1 MPIKLLDKLKR
12 REFRFYIAKNNKPV
26 HPAFDLTEARY
37 NRQKDGSWKHKET
50 NLPFKVKGKI
60 YKGEPGN
67 YAYDDKEFLDFLKT
81 QDDVGNFGFIMTVNK
96 EDAKKIAK
104 EIGLK
109 RLEDA
114 KYDSAYDSVIKNV
127 EVEIVSGTEVKN
139 LPIKDVEWI
148 VKDLVAE
155 GGIILIGGKSGAYK
169 SLTLLYLAHC
179 IALCIKVFNKY
190 LVKQKTVLYINEE
203 NTWSIFKPMV
213 RNIQRG
219 FKKTNFKNI
228 YFCTYQNLSLDMNDD
243 LGRAKLEKA
252 IRETKAEVVIFDSL
266 KRFINFDENDANR
279 VNEFYTHVLKPL
291 QIKYKI
297 TIILIHHTRKETTN
311 MRYRVDKKDMIR
323 GSSDFVN
330 IADVIL
336 YFEKTPRPLLFN
348 IHQPKCRMAEEFETK
363 TIKIIAD
370 KKCGFTFEELTT
382 EAESEKE
389 ILQNSIRKD
398 ITDFIF
404 KRGDGE
410 FKSGDDAWRANFSK
424 YKRTNFYSAVA
435 SLVIDGVLIKS
446 GRGKYKV
453 KCDHIIFQEMKK
465 EANEKELQLKLNS
478 EEQENE
484 S

>member
-1 MPIKLLDKLKR
+1 MPIKLPDKLKR
-12 REFRFYIAKNNKPV
+12 KEFRFYIAKNNEPI
-26 HPAFDLTEARY
+26 HSAYDLVEARY
-37 NRQKDGSWKHKET
+37 NRQEDGSWKHKET

-67 YAYDDKEFLDFLKT
+67 YSYDDEEFLKFLKT
-81 QDDVGNFGFIMTVNK
+81 QNNLGNFGFIIVA
-96 EDAKKIAK
+96 DKKDKARIAK

-109 RLEDA
+109 KTEET
-114 KYDSAYDSVIKNV
+114 KFDSSYESIIKNA
-127 EVEIVSGTEVKN
+127 EVEIVKGTDVKN
-139 LPIKDVEWI
+139 LPIKDVEWL
-148 VKDLVAE
+148 VKDMIAE
-155 GGIILIGGKSGAYK
+155 RGIILIGGKSGAYK

-179 IALCIKVFNKY
+179 IALGIKVFNKY

-219 FKKTNFKNI
+219 FKKTDFRNI
-228 YFCTYQNLSLDMNDD
+228 FFCTYQSLSLDMNDN

-279 VNEFYTHVLKPL
+279 VNEFYTRILKPL
-291 QIKYKI
+291 QIKYKL

-348 IHQPKCRMAEEFETK
+348 IHQPKCRMAQEFETK

-370 KKCGFTFEELTT
+370 KKCGFAFEELTT

-404 KRGDGE
+404 KRGDVE

-424 YKRTNFYSAVA
+424 YKRTNFYSAIA

-453 KCDHIIFQEMKK
+453 KCDHIVFQEMKK
-465 EANEKELQLKLNS
+465 EADEKELQLKLNDGK
-478 EEQENE
+478 QENE
-484 S
+484 N